1 MQATVANGELKDDS
15 DQQSQ
20 QAGDANRKDCD
31 LLGS

>member
-1 MQATVANGELKDDS
+1 MQATAVNGKLKSDS